1 MGFMN
6 VNILFSFGS
15 NRICW
20 SFATKPFM
28 FPLFNLQMDVCL
40 HSLNAIFLLG
50 DASLNC
56 MVIFFLVL
64 FLLILFLLTYLLQT
78 YIYFLTHAEISSVS
92 ICIFYFVDGF
102 ICDFSVDHSC
112 LCFIMV
118 KASNPFSDCCFPL
131 DTILFI
137 IFLSV
142 VPGGLILSLTCHPHT
157 PPYGTFINSMHN
169 HHSNSIRKIKK

>member
-1 MGFMN
+1 MN

-15 NRICW
+15 NRR
-20 SFATKPFM
+20 SFATQPLM
-28 FPLFNLQMDVCL
+28 FALSNLQMDVCL

-92 ICIFYFVDGF
+92 ICIFYFVDSY

-131 DTILFI
+131 DTILFVN
-137 IFLSV
+137 FLSV
-142 VPGGLILSLTCHPHT
+142 VSGGLILSLICHPHMH
-157 PPYGTFINSMHN
+157 PYGTFLNSMHH
-169 HHSNSIRKIKK
+169 HHSNSTHKIKN

>member
-15 NRICW
+15 NRR
-20 SFATKPFM
+20 SFATQPLM
-28 FPLFNLQMDVCL
+28 FALSNLQMDVCL

-92 ICIFYFVDGF
+92 ICIFYFVDSY

-131 DTILFI
+131 DTILFVN
-137 IFLSV
+137 FLSV
-142 VPGGLILSLTCHPHT
+142 VSGGLILSLICHPHMH
-157 PPYGTFINSMHN
+157 PYGTFLNSMHH
-169 HHSNSIRKIKK
+169 HHSNSTHKIKN

>member
-15 NRICW
+15 NRR
-20 SFATKPFM
+20 SFATQPLM
-28 FPLFNLQMDVCL
+28 FALSNLQMDVCL

-78 YIYFLTHAEISSVS
+78 YIYFLTHAEVSSVS
-92 ICIFYFVDGF
+92 ICIFYFVDSY

-131 DTILFI
+131 DTILFVN
-137 IFLSV
+137 FLSV
-142 VPGGLILSLTCHPHT
+142 VSGGLILSLICHPHMH
-157 PPYGTFINSMHN
+157 PYGTFLNSMHH
-169 HHSNSIRKIKK
+169 HHSNSTHKIKN